1 MAILDFL
8 QTSFQGT
15 VWYSVN
21 TYKLVAD
28 QDKYYFNQKQAKLV
42 WLLESLKKIH
52 VYFYVL
58 GSKILQL
65 VFYEVGI
72 DVPSWTMSIGYYG
85 NIMVL
90 STSL

>member
-28 QDKYYFNQKQAKLV
+28 QDKFYFN
-42 WLLESLKKIH
+42 
-52 VYFYVL
+52 
-58 GSKILQL
+58 
-65 VFYEVGI
+65 
-72 DVPSWTMSIGYYG
+72 
-85 NIMVL
+85 
-90 STSL
+90 